1 MKLPLCLLVDN
12 GSLQPEAIFSLRMVA
27 KNLTSLT
34 PFSVVPLGLL
44 HSNKIEPNQLGG
56 EPGGTISTF
65 LSSELGEAE
74 DELLILPFFLG
85 PSRGVTGWLMEK
97 LEGWRTEKKGRS
109 YRVLNCLHEN
119 GEDRLTKALYDEINK
134 ICKSKGLINPS
145 VAMVDHGTPVKEVN
159 RVRENVGLS
168 LHGLLSGGVS
178 KFSTCSMERREGEK
192 YAFNDPLLE
201 QVLNQ
206 WGLDGCGEVVVAL
219 FFLMSGRHA
228 GEGGDLARICQSAE
242 EKFPKMKIFRTQPLG
257 GNQLVLSIL
266 KDKLESIKNVYDL

>member
-12 GSLQPEAIFSLRMVA
+12 GSLQPEAIFSLRIVA
-27 KNLTSLT
+27 KKLSSLT

-44 HSNKIEPNQLGG
+44 HSNKIEPRQLGG

-65 LSSELGEAE
+65 LSSELAEAE

-85 PSRGVTGWLMEK
+85 PSLGVTGWLIEK

-109 YRVLNCLHEN
+109 YRVLNCLHDN
-119 GEDRLTKALYDEINK
+119 GEDRLAKALHEEIGK
-134 ICKSKGLINPS
+134 ICKSRGLINPS
-145 VAMVDHGTPVKEVN
+145 VAMVDHGTPVQDVN
-159 RVRENVGLS
+159 RVRENVGIS
-168 LHGLLSGGVS
+168 LHGLLSAGAS
-178 KFSTCSMERREGEK
+178 KFSTCSMERRDGEK

-201 QVLNQ
+201 QVLDK

-228 GEGGDLARICQSAE
+228 GEGGDLAKICESAE
-242 EKFPKMKIFRTQPLG
+242 KRFPNMKIFRTQPLG
-257 GNQLVLSIL
+257 GHQLVLSIL
-266 KDKLESIKNVYDL
+266 KDRLESIKDVYDL